1 MIPDTRSLHVGITAA
16 LLCGALLLLPVIAGA
31 TTATEW
37 RFRVYLDDREIGHH
51 DFILTEN
58 GPDTDLRSRAHF
70 DVTFLKI
77 PLFKYRHENT
87 EVWQSHC
94 LQRITSTTDENGKHF
109 RVAGSAAGKVFEL
122 TTHAGASTLPA
133 CISTFAYWDKSF
145 LERDRLLNSQTGEYL
160 DVEVRYLG
168 DDSIRVRNEDTR
180 AQRYLLTAG
189 KASIELWYSQDGRWL
204 GLQSTTDS
212 GRLLRYALD

>member
-1 MIPDTRSLHVGITAA
+1 MMPVSRSLHARITAA
-16 LLCGALLLLPVIAGA
+16 LLCSALLLLPVIAGA
-31 TTATEW
+31 STATEW

-51 DFILTEN
+51 DFFLTEN

-109 RVAGSAAGKVFEL
+109 RVTGSTAGKVFEL
-122 TTHAGASTLPA
+122 TTHAGAITLPA

-168 DDSIRVRNEDTR
+168 EDSIRARNEDTR